1 MVNKRYF
8 IFNKPFGV
16 LSQFTREIP
25 EHKVIG
31 DFFEFPKDIYPVGRL
46 DKDSEG
52 LLLLTNDNSFIE
64 RILNPDNKKSKTYL
78 AQVDG
83 QISEDAI
90 RNLQN
95 GVSIK
100 LPSKKLYKT
109 LPAKVK
115 KYQGEPIEEREPPI
129 RVRKNIPTS
138 WIEITIH
145 EGKNRQVRKMCAKVG
160 FPVLRLIRT
169 KIENFTL
176 QNLDTGEVKEIFPE
190 DRG

>member
-1 MVNKRYF
+1 MVKKRYF

-31 DFFEFPKDIYPVGRL
+31 DFFDFPKDVYPVGRL

-52 LLLLTNDNSFIE
+52 LLLLTNDKSFID
-64 RILNPDNKKSKTYL
+64 RMLNPENRKSKTYL
-78 AQVDG
+78 VQVDG

-90 RNLQN
+90 LNLQK
-95 GVSIK
+95 GVTIK

-109 LPAKVK
+109 LPAQVE
-115 KYQGEPIEEREPPI
+115 KYNGEPIAERDPPI

-138 WIEITIH
+138 WIVITIY
-145 EGKNRQVRKMCAKVG
+145 EGKNRQVRKMCSKVG

-176 QNLDTGEVKEIFPE
+176 ENLETGKVKEIHL
-190 DRG
+190 GI